1 MRVQSSWVFDGMHF
15 LVSFLLF
22 IMFSA
27 TGTMNLQAN
36 LTPGEIIEQVLHA
49 SRVTTLRGLV
59 FMGIALDFFN
69 LRNGR
74 TAG

>member
-1 MRVQSSWVFDGMHF
+1 
-15 LVSFLLF
+15 
-22 IMFSA
+22 MFSA